1 MPARN
6 VAITVL
12 YRREVHTVTINY
24 SCTNSDVTMPS
35 NYEGNYKY
43 NQSYSIEVPI
53 IPGYIP
59 SKEIITGTMDTFNQT
74 YFVKYYPANQYC
86 RLTVNYYSQQSDN
99 TYSLTSRDVRA
110 LEKNSTYN
118 ITTPTKTGYTADKA
132 RVTGTITE
140 DREENVYYDLITYSF
155 TVHYITSNGPSIHPD
170 ITVTGTVLDSDKYII
185 SPAVEGYHAGNQYI
199 K

>member
-6 VAITVL
+6 VTITVL

-43 NQSYSIEVPI
+43 NQSYSIEVPT

-59 SKEIITGTMDTFNQT
+59 SKEIITGIMDTFNQT